1 MQKPKTQRRT
11 LAAETEGG
19 AGDRGAMHICK
30 EATICCLK
38 WSSWDWRKSWRDAA
52 SVDEMPVEDAE
63 SPSPSKGAEDTTTDV
78 AVEVVGAAQT
88 HDPEAT
94 EADEDVTGGIIPG

>member
-11 LAAETEGG
+11 PAAETEGG
-19 AGDRGAMHICK
+19 AGDRGAMHIWK

-38 WSSWDWRKSWRDAA
+38 WSSWDWRKFWRDAA
-52 SVDEMPVEDAE
+52 SIDEMPVEDAE

-78 AVEVVGAAQT
+78 AVEVVGAAET
-88 HDPEAT
+88 PDPEAT
-94 EADEDVTGGIIPG
+94 EADEDLTRGIIPG